1 MLKYLL
7 VMYMPEIAEVRTV
20 KKALKSKLVG
30 RKIKD
35 IIYRYD
41 GIIKSNK
48 EEFRK
53 ILINKTITDVD
64 NYGKWLMIKLGDYTI
79 LSHLRMEGKYY
90 IKPTNEEY
98 EKHEHIIFKLDS
110 DYDLRYKDTRKFG
123 VMILVKTKD
132 IYNTNEI
139 SKLGI
144 EPDCDKLTKEYIYNK
159 IHNSNKHIKEL
170 LLDQT
175 IINGFG
181 NIYVDEVL
189 FASKIM
195 PTRLGNNIT
204 LEECERIKEEGSR
217 IIKKAT
223 ECGGT
228 TIRSYTSSLGVEG
241 TYQKYLLVHTKE
253 KEKCMICG
261 NIIKK
266 IRVGGRGTYYCD
278 KCQK

>member
-1 MLKYLL
+1 
-7 VMYMPEIAEVRTV
+7 MPEIAEVRTV
-20 KKALKSKLVG
+20 RKVLKDRLVG
-30 RKIKD
+30 RTITN
-35 IIYRYD
+35 ISYRYD

-48 EEFRK
+48 DEFK
-53 ILINKTITDVD
+53 NILKGKTITDVD
-64 NYGKWLMIKLGDYTI
+64 NLGKWIFIKLDDYTI

-90 IKPTNEEY
+90 IKPSNEEY
-98 EKHEHIIFKLDS
+98 EKHEHIIFNLD
-110 DYDLRYKDTRKFG
+110 DGYDLRYKDVRKFG

-132 IYNTNEI
+132 IFNTPEI

-144 EPDCDKLTKEYIYNK
+144 EPDSKELTKEYIYNK
-159 IHNSNKHIKEL
+159 IHDSKLPIKEL
-170 LLDQT
+170 LLNKS

-189 FASKIM
+189 FASHIL
-195 PTRLGNNIT
+195 PTRLGNTIT
-204 LEECERIKEEGSR
+204 IDECNSIKKEGSR

-241 TYQKYLLVHTKE
+241 TYQNYLMVHTKA
-253 KEKCMICG
+253 KEPCPICG
-261 NIIKK
+261 TIIQKT
-266 IRVGGRGTYYCD
+266 RVGGRGTYFCK

>member
-1 MLKYLL
+1 
-7 VMYMPEIAEVRTV
+7 MPEIAEVRTV
-20 KKALKSKLVG
+20 KKALKNKLIG

-41 GIIKSNK
+41 GIIKSDK
-48 EEFRK
+48 DEFKK
-53 ILINKTITDVD
+53 ILIGKKITDID
-64 NYGKWLMIKLGDYTI
+64 NNGKWLYIKLDNYTI

-90 IKPTNEEY
+90 IKPTAEEY
-98 EKHEHIIFKLDS
+98 EKYEHIIFKLDNGF
-110 DYDLRYKDTRKFG
+110 DLRYKDTRKFG

-132 IYNTNEI
+132 IEKSSEI

-144 EPDCDKLTKEYIYNK
+144 EPDSDLLTKEYIYEK
-159 IHNSNKHIKEL
+159 LKKSNKPIKEL

-189 FASKIM
+189 FASRIM
-195 PTRLGNNIT
+195 PTRLGNTIT
-204 LEECERIKEEGSR
+204 LEECERIKNEGSR

-261 NIIKK
+261 NTIKK